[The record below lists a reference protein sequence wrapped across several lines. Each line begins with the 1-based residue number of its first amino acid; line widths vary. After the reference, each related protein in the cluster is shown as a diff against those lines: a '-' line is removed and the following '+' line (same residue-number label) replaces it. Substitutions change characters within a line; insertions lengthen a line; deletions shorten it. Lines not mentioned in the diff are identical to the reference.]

1 MMVLM
6 NDNAKEKLN
15 VNYFKL
21 KMTLVQIIMQS
32 NMILKTN

>member
-6 NDNAKEKLN
+6 NENAKEKLN

>member
-6 NDNAKEKLN
+6 NENARQKLN

-21 KMTLVQIIMQS
+21 KMTIVQIIMQS
-32 NMILKTN
+32 NMLLKTN